1 VNDLTERREE
11 VLRSLQDILPE
22 QIAIIDNLRD
32 YASRKGDAYLVG
44 GIDELKRVTQAI
56 QELMSLKVALNGL
69 AVEDAKQKHEGDK
82 AD

>member
-1 VNDLTERREE
+1 MDSLDERREE

-44 GIDELKRVTQAI
+44 GIVELKRVTQAI

>member
-1 VNDLTERREE
+1 MNDLTERREE

-69 AVEDAKQKHEGDK
+69 AVEDAKQKHEGV
-82 AD
+82 